1 MAEEIKRTAISISL
15 FGESNVGKTCICAA
29 FLGLEFLDEHLSTV
43 GIEKMSSII
52 ELESGE
58 TIKIKLWDTAGEER
72 FRCISVNTLKSS
84 QAAVVVFD
92 LTNIE
97 SFERVTDWLKEIR
110 SFSTKMPVA
119 LFGNKSD
126 LEENREITQNQ
137 IDNLCQNEGLI
148 YYETSAK
155 KKTGIKEGLTKIAS
169 IAFKAYEDEEIKKG
183 EKLKADENKNNE
195 KKKRSFC

>member
-1 MAEEIKRTAISISL
+1 MVEEIKRTAISISL
-15 FGESNVGKTCICAA
+15 FGESNVGKTCICGA

-43 GIEKMSSII
+43 GIEKMSSVVQ
-52 ELESGE
+52 LESGE

-92 LTNIE
+92 LTNTE
-97 SFERVTDWLKEIR
+97 SFERVKDWLKEIR
-110 SFSTKMPVA
+110 DFSSKMPVA

-126 LEENREITQNQ
+126 LNEKREITQNQ
-137 IDNLCQNEGLI
+137 IDLLCQVESLI

-155 KKTGIKEGLTKIAS
+155 NNTGIKEGLTKIAS

-183 EKLKADENKNNE
+183 EKLKTENQNKE
-195 KKKRSFC
+195 KKKRTFC

>member
-15 FGESNVGKTCICAA
+15 FGESNVGKTCICGA

-43 GIEKMSSII
+43 GIEKMSSVI

-58 TIKIKLWDTAGEER
+58 NIKIKLWDTAGEER

-92 LTNIE
+92 LTNTE

-110 SFSTKMPVA
+110 EFSDKMPVG

-126 LEENREITQNQ
+126 LVDKRVVTQEEINDLCKEEN
-137 IDNLCQNEGLI
+137 LV
-148 YYETSAK
+148 YFETSAK
-155 KKTGIKEGLTKIAS
+155 NNTGIKEGFSKVATM
-169 IAFKAYEDEEIKKG
+169 AFKIFGKV
-183 EKLKADENKNNE
+183 ENKGQKLNT
-195 KKKRSFC
+195 KKKKQKSKC